1 VPGKV
6 VDASVVAALAFQEPD
21 AEKAAS
27 RLEGGELYAPALLA
41 YELVSVAC
49 KKIRKAPGKR
59 EVLVEGLTSVL
70 AMDFR
75 WTEPDHADVLA
86 IALAT
91 GLSAY
96 DASYVSLA
104 RSLDAELVSFDKD
117 LLAAARKVAG

>member
-1 VPGKV
+1 MPGKIA
-6 VDASVVAALAFQEPD
+6 DASVVAALAFQEPD

-27 RLEGGELYAPALLA
+27 WLEDGELYAPALLA
-41 YELVSVAC
+41 YELVSVAT
-49 KKIRKAPGKR
+49 KKIRRFPEKR
-59 EVLVEGLTSVL
+59 GVLMQGLACAL

-104 RSLDAELVSFDKD
+104 RSLDAELVSFDKA
-117 LLAAARKVAG
+117 LLAAAKKLAR